1 LNEVKFLRRQKLA
14 VKIRLM
20 RFGKKK
26 QPTYRIVVT
35 DQRNARNGEYIEKL
49 GFYNPIKGEIKI
61 EKEKIDLWVKKGAQL
76 AESVKNL
83 LKKVN

>member
-1 LNEVKFLRRQKLA
+1 
-14 VKIRLM
+14 M

-35 DQRNARNGEYIEKL
+35 DQRNARNGEYIEKV

-83 LKKVN
+83 LKKVK

>member
-1 LNEVKFLRRQKLA
+1 LA

-35 DQRNARNGEYIEKL
+35 DQRNARNGEYIEKV

-83 LKKVN
+83 LNS

>member
-1 LNEVKFLRRQKLA
+1 MA

>member
-1 LNEVKFLRRQKLA
+1 LA

-35 DQRNARNGEYIEKL
+35 DQRNARNGEYIEKV

-83 LKKVN
+83 LKKVK

>member
-1 LNEVKFLRRQKLA
+1 MA

-35 DQRNARNGEYIEKL
+35 DQRNARNGEYIEKV

-83 LKKVN
+83 LKKVK

>member
-1 LNEVKFLRRQKLA
+1 
-14 VKIRLM
+14 M

>member
-1 LNEVKFLRRQKLA
+1 LA